1 MGKIGFS
8 ISTPWLVMLAVLLA
22 CSMAAYGQELE
33 LGPAGMHENLRRW
46 GYPEGVPS
54 VNISDLEET
63 PDGYLWLATQEGLV
77 RFNGREFF
85 VFNTANVPV
94 LGHNDIRR
102 LLTTRDGTLWLYSY
116 NGEIVA
122 YHDRTFA
129 MVVDRRLLPSM
140 QVNALH
146 EDLYGRLWIGTR
158 KGPAVIDR
166 GKLVV
171 LGELAPLAGLEIVAL
186 ASMSGGQLL
195 VATSSSIF
203 RWDQGGLRQIHS
215 EPGVIRDVCADG
227 QNRLWVATE
236 AGLSFVDR
244 GERRQ
249 FTTHDGLPDDL
260 VTQVFLDHD
269 GLLWIGT
276 ASGIAQIGP
285 DMTIRIVAR
294 QATYRQAGIVKAFH
308 QDRRGFVW
316 MATPNSLFRLSR
328 DLFITYDRQK
338 GLGNDLVTANFC
350 DSKNRL
356 WIGTE
361 SGLNRLD
368 PEGMMQSIGSPDILK
383 RNTIRALHDDHRGQL
398 WVGTNRGLV
407 RLSSAGSALFTTRE
421 GLPSSVIYSLLAD
434 RQDRVWVGTALGY
447 CHFDGGRLVKPDPG
461 QALTGEGIF
470 LLFES
475 TAGQIW
481 MGSRTRLFL
490 LRADGPVPVEIPG
503 CSERPIFLS
512 AFEEASGTLWFG
524 TYTDGLYRVRGRQF
538 VRVGESQGLPG
549 NTVYSILN
557 DQFDYLWMSNNRGVF
572 KVSSAELN
580 AVADGASDRLHPI
593 LYGQSDGM
601 KATECSGGYSPS
613 AVRTLDGR
621 LAFST
626 VGGVVIVDPAYQM
639 PVKSPPP
646 VVIENIQVDNRE
658 IDPLLPAQ
666 FSADVRM
673 IELSFVGL
681 DLQEP
686 ENVHYRYRIDGL
698 SSDWHD
704 LGKSGR
710 INLSNPGAGN
720 YIVRIAASTNGRDWS
735 EHSAG
740 FAFTVRTRW
749 YQTRAF
755 ILFGFLLAVSAVMLS
770 HRLRI
775 RYLKHRRDIL
785 ETRVHQRTEDLKLA
799 KESVE
804 QALEQEALARQ
815 QLAEKNNELEL
826 ANQLKTELMGVAAH
840 DLRSPLQLI
849 MGYSEL
855 LSLKAGNPDYVRQ
868 KALVIQETSER
879 MSQLI
884 HDLLQTSSLE
894 AGNIVLNKTR
904 VDLNQTAQL
913 VAQTYEPFVQQKQQ
927 TLQLVNCYKCLVR
940 ADEERMREIVDNL
953 VSNAVKYTPLGG
965 SIRVITEGAGGR
977 CRLII
982 EDEGPGF
989 TEDDRR
995 KIFGKFQKLSA
1006 RPTGG
1011 ESSFGLG
1018 LAIVKML
1025 VDLHGGEIQVDSKS
1039 GVGSRFIVELPTDL
1053 SIN

>member
-8 ISTPWLVMLAVLLA
+8 ISNPCLVLLAVLLG
-22 CSMAAYGQELE
+22 CTMAAHGQKLE

-46 GYPEGVPS
+46 GYQEGVPS
-54 VNISDLEET
+54 VAIADLEET

-94 LGHNDIRR
+94 LGHNDIRQ

-122 YHDRTFA
+122 YRDRAFA
-129 MVVDRRLLPSM
+129 VIADRRLLPSV
-140 QVNALH
+140 QVNALQ
-146 EDLYGRLWIGTR
+146 EDLRGRLWIGTR

-171 LGELAPLAGLEIVAL
+171 PGELAPLAGQEIVAL
-186 ASMSGGQLL
+186 ASASEGQLL

-203 RWDQGGLRQIHS
+203 RWDNRGLQQIHS
-215 EPGVIRDVCADG
+215 ESGVIRDVCADG
-227 QNRLWVATE
+227 QNRLWIATE
-236 AGLSFVDR
+236 AGLAFVDK
-244 GERRQ
+244 GGRRQ
-249 FTTHDGLPDDL
+249 FTIRDGLPDDF
-260 VTQVFLDHD
+260 VTHLFLDRD
-269 GLLWIGT
+269 GRLWIGT

-285 DMTIRIVAR
+285 DLTVRIVAR
-294 QATYRQAGIVKAFH
+294 QATYKQSGIVRAFH

-316 MATPNSLFRLSR
+316 LATPNSLFRLSSER
-328 DLFITYDRQK
+328 FITYGTQK
-338 GLGNDLVTANFC
+338 GLGSDLVTAILC
-350 DSKNRL
+350 DAKNRL

-368 PEGMMQSIGSPDILK
+368 PDGTMRSIGSPDILK
-383 RNTIRALHDDHRGQL
+383 RSTINAIRDDNRGQH
-398 WVGTNRGLV
+398 WVGIDRGLV
-407 RLSSAGSALFTTRE
+407 RIGRAGSALFTTRD
-421 GLPSSVIYSLLAD
+421 GLSSSVIYSLLAD
-434 RQDRVWVGTALGY
+434 RQGRIWVGTASGY
-447 CHFDGGRLVKPDPG
+447 CRFDGDRLVRTDPG
-461 QALTGEGIF
+461 RVLAGESIF

-475 TAGQIW
+475 AAGQIW
-481 MGSRTRLFL
+481 IGSRTRLFEV
-490 LRADGPVPVEIPG
+490 RGDEPVPVEIPG

-512 AFEEASGTLWFG
+512 AFEEVSGTLWLG

-538 VRVGESQGLPG
+538 ARVDESQGLPG
-549 NTVYSILN
+549 NSVYAILN
-557 DQFDYLWMSNNRGVF
+557 DQFGFLWMSNNRGVF
-572 KVSSAELN
+572 KVSSSELN
-580 AVADGASDRLHPI
+580 AVADGSSERLHPI

-601 KATECSGGYSPS
+601 KVAECSGGYSPS

-626 VGGVVIVDPAYQM
+626 VGGVVIVDPAYEL

-646 VVIENIQVDNRE
+646 VVIEKILVDNRK
-658 IDPLLPAQ
+658 IDPLHPAQ
-666 FSADVRM
+666 FPADIRM
-673 IELSFVGL
+673 IELSFIGL
-681 DLQEP
+681 ELQEP
-686 ENVHYRYRIDGL
+686 ENVQYRYRIDGL

-704 LGKSGR
+704 LGKIGR

-720 YIVRIAASTNGRDWS
+720 YVVRVAASTNGRDWS
-735 EHSAG
+735 ERSAG
-740 FAFTVRTRW
+740 FAFTVQTHW
-749 YQTRAF
+749 YQTRTF
-755 ILFGFLLAVSAVMLS
+755 ILLGFVLAASAVVLG
-770 HRLRI
+770 HRLRV

-804 QALEQEALARQ
+804 QALEQEELARR
-815 QLAEKNNELEL
+815 QLAAKNDELEL

-855 LSLKAGNPDYVRQ
+855 LSLKAENPDYVRQ

-894 AGNIVLNKTR
+894 AGNIILNKTR
-904 VDLNQTAQL
+904 VDLNRTAKL
-913 VAQTYEPFVQQKQQ
+913 VAQTYAPLVQQKQQ
-927 TLQLVNCYKCLVR
+927 TLQLVNRYDCLVR

-965 SIRVITEGAGGR
+965 SIRVITEVAGER

-1025 VDLHGGEIQVDSKS
+1025 VDLHGGEIQVDSAS

-1053 SIN
+1053 SMS